1 MTQTTNTDRDAI
13 NPQALAEA
21 ITVWRCD
28 RSDEADIALEAALL
42 EQGIITPDEA
52 IEQIEAV
59 RNGSS
64 EIIGLFIRLE
74 SDEMFTIDRDGQI
87 HAA

>member
-1 MTQTTNTDRDAI
+1 MTQTTDRDAI

-21 ITVWRCD
+21 ITTWRCD

-64 EIIGLFIRLE
+64 EIIGLFIRLD
-74 SDEMFTIDRDGQI
+74 SDEMFTIDRDGQV

>member
-1 MTQTTNTDRDAI
+1 MTQDTNTDRDAI

-52 IEQIEAV
+52 VEQIEAV

-64 EIIGLFIRLE
+64 EIIGLFIRL
-74 SDEMFTIDRDGQI
+74 DNGDMLVIDREGQS

>member
-1 MTQTTNTDRDAI
+1 MNQTTDRDAI

-28 RSDEADIALEAALL
+28 RSDEADIALEAVLL

-74 SDEMFTIDRDGQI
+74 SDEMFTIDRDGQV

>member
-13 NPQALAEA
+13 NPEALAEA
-21 ITVWRCD
+21 ITTWCCD
-28 RSDEADIALEAALL
+28 RSDEADIALEAVFL
-42 EQGIITPDEA
+42 EQGVITPDEA

-64 EIIGLFIRLE
+64 EIIGLFIRLDT
-74 SDEMFTIDRDGQI
+74 DEMFTVDRDGQV

>member
-1 MTQTTNTDRDAI
+1 MTQTTDRDAI
-13 NPQALAEA
+13 NPEALAEA
-21 ITVWRCD
+21 ITIWRCD
-28 RSDEADIALEAALL
+28 RSDEADIALEAVFL
-42 EQGIITPDEA
+42 EQGVITPDET

-64 EIIGLFIRLE
+64 EIVGLFIRLDT
-74 SDEMFTIDRDGQI
+74 DEMFTVDRDGQI

>member
-1 MTQTTNTDRDAI
+1 MNQTTDRDAI

-21 ITVWRCD
+21 ITTWRCD
-28 RSDEADIALEAALL
+28 RSDEADIALEASLL
-42 EQGIITPDEA
+42 EHGVITPDEA

-74 SDEMFTIDRDGQI
+74 SDEMFTIDRDGQV

>member
-42 EQGIITPDEA
+42 EQGIITPDEV

-74 SDEMFTIDRDGQI
+74 SDEMFTIDRDGQV

>member
-1 MTQTTNTDRDAI
+1 MTQDTNTDRDAI

-21 ITVWRCD
+21 ITTWRCD

-64 EIIGLFIRLE
+64 EIIGLFIRLD
-74 SDEMFTIDRDGQI
+74 SNEMFTIDRDGQI